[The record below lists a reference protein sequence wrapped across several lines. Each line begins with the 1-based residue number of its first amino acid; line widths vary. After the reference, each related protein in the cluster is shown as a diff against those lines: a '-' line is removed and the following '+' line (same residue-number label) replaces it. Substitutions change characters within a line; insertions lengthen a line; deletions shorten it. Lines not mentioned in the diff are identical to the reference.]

1 MRKLIFLILLFFAIS
16 DCIKAQSKCN
26 CTSFNDKT
34 RRQFESDLTN
44 GKLDIAA
51 TFAETQKK
59 STDPCCR
66 AIGLTLEAL
75 VFNGKGKAPESL
87 ASALQAQEILKKSLH
102 VYASVESN
110 RMIGYYYHEGGNAY
124 SAMLYY
130 LKALG
135 TATDAGEQYLIS
147 RINTNISLLYSNRKQ
162 EQKGLEYQ
170 KRSVSAALLSGDTG
184 TIAQAYSYLITSYG
198 RVYDD
203 TENEIYID
211 SASQIAKTA
220 LLFAIAAKNKGLII
234 RNYLS
239 LEKFAIVKKQ
249 FAEALLYTD
258 TVQSLLSDKSPLQ
271 IQMSFHIDRGVALTG
286 LKRYD
291 EAIENLNKAFVFAK
305 QAKNVYMERMMNDR
319 LYEVYK
325 AKEDPKTALE
335 YLERFRV
342 MNDSLIDKENT
353 ETINELEAKY
363 NKLQDQQ
370 TIKDLA
376 QQKQTYLLLAIAGLL
391 GIAAI
396 GFFLRQQSLKHKK
409 NILETEQRLNRARM
423 NPHFFFNALTTLQK
437 FALRDNDGQAMA
449 SNLSK
454 FSNIMRETLESTYK
468 EYVTIEQEMEF
479 LNEYLEVQKIRFPQT
494 FSYEVNADKDLDI
507 DELQIPAM
515 IIQPFVENSIE
526 HGFVGVDYPGNVS
539 VNFTIEKNELMIQI
553 TDNGKGLNTT
563 VKENLPNGQTGNE
576 HISRASQIIKDRI
589 YLLNIKLKTK
599 AGFSIDNNSAG
610 NGVIVKIH
618 LPLLYKEQK
627 TT

>member
-1 MRKLIFLILLFFAIS
+1 MRKLIFITIVFFAVS
-16 DCIKAQSKCN
+16 KCVWAQSKCN
-26 CTSFNDKT
+26 CSSFSDQARREFENNTS
-34 RRQFESDLTN
+34 N
-44 GKLDIAA
+44 GKSDVAA
-51 TFAETQKK
+51 EMAEVQKK

-75 VFNGKGKAPESL
+75 VFNSKGKSPESL
-87 ASALQAQEILKKSLH
+87 SSALKAQEILKKTLN

-110 RMIGYYYHEGGNAY
+110 RMIGYYYHKSGNAD

-130 LKALG
+130 LNALG

-147 RINTNISLLYSNRKQ
+147 RINTNIGLLYSNRKQ
-162 EQKGLEYQ
+162 EQKGLEYL
-170 KRSVSAALLSGDTG
+170 KRAVSAGLLSGDTA
-184 TIAQAYSYLITSYG
+184 TIAQAYSYLVTAYG

-203 TENEIYID
+203 TENEIYVD
-211 SASQIAKTA
+211 SASQVAKTA
-220 LLFAIAAKNKGLII
+220 LLFANAAKNKSLII

-249 FAEALLYTD
+249 FAEALLFTD
-258 TVQSLLSDKSPLQ
+258 TVQSMINDNSSLQ
-271 IQMSFHIDRGVALTG
+271 IKMSFHIDRGVALTG

-325 AKEDPKTALE
+325 AKEDPKTALQ

-342 MNDSLIDKENT
+342 MNDSLIDKENS
-353 ETINELEAKY
+353 EAINELEAKY

-396 GFFLRQQSLKHKK
+396 GFFLRQQALKHKK

-468 EYVTIEQEMEF
+468 EYVTIEQEIEF

-494 FSYEVNADKDLDI
+494 FGYQVNADKNLDI

-526 HGFVGVDYPGNVS
+526 HGFVGVDYPGNVAVDFRS
-539 VNFTIEKNELMIQI
+539 ENNELLIQI
-553 TDNGKGLNTT
+553 TDNGKGLSTT
-563 VKENLPNGQTGNE
+563 VKENNE

-599 AGFSIDNNSAG
+599 AGFSIDNNSTG

-618 LPLLYKEQK
+618 LPLLYKDQK
-627 TT
+627 TK

>member
-1 MRKLIFLILLFFAIS
+1 MRKLIFLIVLSLASS
-16 DCIKAQSKCN
+16 DCILAQSKCN
-26 CTSFNDKT
+26 CTSFTDKI
-34 RRQFESDLTN
+34 RREFESDLGN
-44 GKLDIAA
+44 GKLDGAAEIAEA
-51 TFAETQKK
+51 QKK
-59 STDPCCR
+59 NNDPCCR

-75 VFNGKGKAPESL
+75 VLNSKGKSPESL
-87 ASALQAQEILKKSLH
+87 ASALKAQEILSKSLN

-110 RMIGYYYHEGGNAY
+110 RMIGYYYHKSGNAD
-124 SAMLYY
+124 SAMLFY
-130 LKALG
+130 LNALG
-135 TATDAGEQYLIS
+135 VATDAAEQYLIS
-147 RINTNISLLYSNRKQ
+147 RINTSISNLYSNRKQ

-170 KRSVSAALLSGDTG
+170 KRAVSAGLLSGDTG
-184 TIAQAYSYLITSYG
+184 TIAQAYSYLVTSYG

-203 TENEIYID
+203 TENEIYVD
-211 SASQIAKTA
+211 SAFQIAKTA
-220 LLFAIAAKNKGLII
+220 LLYATAAKNKGLII

-258 TVQSLLSDKSPLQ
+258 TVQSLISDKSPLQ
-271 IQMSFHIDRGVALTG
+271 IQMSFHVDRGVALTG
-286 LKRYD
+286 LKRYE
-291 EAIENLNKAFVFAK
+291 EAVENLNKAFEFAK

-325 AKEDPKTALE
+325 AKDDTKTALT

-342 MNDSLIDKENT
+342 LNDSLIDKENSDA
-353 ETINELEAKY
+353 INEFEVKY

-391 GIAAI
+391 AVAAI

-494 FSYEVNADKDLDI
+494 FSYTVNAAKELDI

-515 IIQPFVENSIE
+515 IIQPFIENSIE
-526 HGFVGVDYPGNVS
+526 HGFVGVDYPGKITVE
-539 VNFTIEKNELMIQI
+539 FTTENKELLIQI
-553 TDNGKGLNTT
+553 TDNGKGLSTIA
-563 VKENLPNGQTGNE
+563 KENNE

-599 AGFSIDNNSAG
+599 AGFSIDNNSTG

-627 TT
+627 NS